1 MPLTVDT
8 RFFLTHYL
16 ADTDQ
21 LKQNTSQKMAGL
33 QRDTAIVP
41 TIVLHEIYKFMFENV
56 GKDVAQLRVNSILT
70 SRFKIVD
77 LTTKIALLSA
87 HLRCQYGD
95 LPTADSIVAATSIET
110 KSRRVLSDDPHFK
123 EIHEIR
129 SEWL

>member
-8 RFFLTHYL
+8 HFFLTHYL

-21 LKQNTSQKMAGL
+21 LKQKTSRKMAEL
-33 QRDTAIVP
+33 QRETAIVP

-56 GKDVAQLRVNSILT
+56 RKDVAQLRVNSILA
-70 SRFKIVD
+70 SGFRIVD
-77 LTTKIALLSA
+77 LTTRIALTSA
-87 HLRCQYGD
+87 NLRCQYRA
-95 LPTADSIVAATSIET
+95 LPTADSIVVATSIET

>member
-21 LKQNTSQKMAGL
+21 LKQKTSQKMTGL
-33 QRDTAIVP
+33 QRETAIVP

-56 GKDVAQLRVNSILT
+56 GKDVAQLRVNSILA
-70 SRFKIVD
+70 SRFRIVD
-77 LTTKIALLSA
+77 LTTKIALMSA
-87 HLRCQYGD
+87 HLRCQYRD

-110 KSRRVLSDDPHFK
+110 KSKRVLSDDPHFK